1 MTLTAAARADLRA
14 RLLVERNAL
23 LEQVRKALEQRGQTQ
38 YAEILGRASGDS
50 ADEALAVSLGDLS
63 AAWVDLEMRRLRQ
76 LEAALARMAS
86 QDYGLCADCGTEIPL
101 ARLQA
106 NPGALRCI
114 ACQEIFE
121 KTHGGAEHG
130 SL

>member
-1 MTLTAAARADLRA
+1 MSLTAAIRADLRN
-14 RLLVERNAL
+14 RLLAERNAL
-23 LEQVRKALEQRGQTQ
+23 LEQVRKDLEQRGQTQ

-63 AAWVDLEMRRLRQ
+63 AARVDLEMRRLHQ
-76 LEAALARMAS
+76 LEAALARMEG
-86 QDYGLCADCGTEIPL
+86 QDYGLCADCGAAIPL

-114 ACQEIFE
+114 ACQEVFE
-121 KTHGGAEHG
+121 KAHGGAERG